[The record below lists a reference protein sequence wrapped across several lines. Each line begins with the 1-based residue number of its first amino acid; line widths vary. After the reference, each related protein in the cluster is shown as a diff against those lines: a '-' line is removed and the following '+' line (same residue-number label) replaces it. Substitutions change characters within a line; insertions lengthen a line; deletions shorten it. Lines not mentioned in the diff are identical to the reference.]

1 MVSERGP
8 EHSVTPASP
17 EAVAA
22 EPDSRNTARSSNRLA
37 FFTPSTNPNISL
49 AFKTI
54 RRILVIYHLAQS
66 RRHYVLGWP
75 APPREVVDPLLKRY
89 RKKWNIQTLRNGYM

>member
-8 EHSVTPASP
+8 ERSVTLTSP

-22 EPDSRNTARSSNRLA
+22 EPDSRNTARSSSRLP
-37 FFTPSTNPNISL
+37 FFTPSTNPKIPL

-54 RRILVIYHLAQS
+54 CRIPAIYHLAQS
-66 RRHYVLGWP
+66 HRHYVLGWP
-75 APPREVVDPLLKRY
+75 APLREVVDPLLKRY
-89 RKKWNIQTLRNGYM
+89 RKKDNIQSFRNGYT